1 MSLLQKLFNSQEA
14 PADRFLPLGE
24 VKGMQLAPC
33 LCLLTNEQLSIIILQ
48 CEIYFSLDFMSSA
61 LLP

>member
-1 MSLLQKLFNSQEA
+1 MSFLQKLFNSQEA

-24 VKGMQLAPC
+24 VKGVQLDPY
-33 LCLLTNEQLSIIILQ
+33 LCFVTNEQLSIILLQ
-48 CEIYFSLDFMSSA
+48 CEIYFSLDFMLSA